1 MGKRL
6 FGWELAGFLW
16 TGLAGTVL
24 HFFYDWTGRA
34 AWAMAFS
41 AVNES
46 VWEHMKLLYVPV
58 FVFTLVQAGFLGRQY
73 PDLFAVRGITA
84 PLGTAAIPLAYY
96 TYTGALGLHALWADI
111 LIFFLADAG
120 LFWLDYRL
128 LRRGAVG
135 SGWRQVAG
143 LALLWAVLF
152 AFVWCSYQP
161 PALPIFLELGMRN

>member
-41 AVNES
+41 AV
-46 VWEHMKLLYVPV
+46 
-58 FVFTLVQAGFLGRQY
+58 TLVQAFFRGRQY

-161 PALPIFLELGMRN
+161 PALPIFLE

>member
-73 PDLFAVRGITA
+73 PDLFDVRGRWGRRPFPWRITRT
-84 PLGTAAIPLAYY
+84 P
-96 TYTGALGLHALWADI
+96 ALWASTP
-111 LIFFLADAG
+111 
-120 LFWLDYRL
+120 
-128 LRRGAVG
+128 
-135 SGWRQVAG
+135 SGRT
-143 LALLWAVLF
+143 
-152 AFVWCSYQP
+152 S
-161 PALPIFLELGMRN
+161 